1 LKIKLFFDVVNE
13 TRGILL
19 QEGGLP
25 SLSISESD
33 NLKEKITSLYKEY
46 VSQENL
52 VPITRPFVYQYEGE
66 ICICYRVLLTIFP
79 EWLRSGKVHNITEIL
94 KRGPSD
100 EIVNVI
106 QAFR

>member
-1 LKIKLFFDVVNE
+1 LKLKLFFDVVNE

-19 QEGGLP
+19 QEGSLP
-25 SLSISESD
+25 SLSICESD
-33 NLKEKITSLYKEY
+33 NLKDKLTSLYKEY
-46 VSQENL
+46 VSQECL

-106 QAFR
+106 QSFR